1 MLHAPSHGQPRR
13 HWQQSGFAVF
23 SVLMM
28 SLVLALRLT
37 NPAHSAPGDE
47 LIMRITVSD
56 RSEATIDAAAREAF
70 ERALLQRSGD
80 KRLLEDPAVQAA
92 LASARAQ
99 LSLFQFERVQGV
111 TRFVAHIDQ
120 AALEQL
126 IRQANGTLWTEERPP
141 ILLWLV
147 IDEAD
152 GRRFGNLAEEDAL
165 WEAMT
170 QEFEALGLNLRRP
183 LYDLPDEL
191 LVSPEALWQRDFGAV
206 IEASARYG
214 MTHLLLGRMIR
225 LSEGRTIAEW
235 VYSDGT
241 EEHSSTVQADSM
253 TSLIA
258 PGIQLATT
266 QMRLRYAVE
275 LTGTATQ
282 RSLIISVSNVIS
294 LEDYKAV
301 VSAMESIQTLER
313 VRTVA
318 VDGDTLTLEV
328 IGVSEPET
336 LIRLMASVK
345 ALEWQTSDSEAG
357 LSLVWRGF

>member
-1 MLHAPSHGQPRR
+1 MNSAY
-13 HWQQSGFAVF
+13 
-23 SVLMM
+23 
-28 SLVLALRLT
+28 
-37 NPAHSAPGDE
+37 SAPGDE
-47 LIMRITVSD
+47 LIIRVAVED
-56 RSEATIDAAAREAF
+56 RSESTIDAAAREAF

-170 QEFEALGLNLRRP
+170 LEFEALGLNLRKP

-206 IEASARYG
+206 IEASGRYG
-214 MTHLLLGRMIR
+214 MTHLLLGRIIR
-225 LSEGRTIAEW
+225 LSGGRTIAEW

-241 EEHSSTVQADSM
+241 EEHSSTVQADS
-253 TSLIA
+253 TRALVE
-258 PGIQLATT
+258 PGVALATA

-275 LTGTATQ
+275 LTGAATQ
-282 RSLIISVSNVIS
+282 RSLIISVSNVIG

-301 VSAMESIQTLER
+301 VNTLESIQTLER

-336 LIRLMASVK
+336 LIRLMASVSVF
-345 ALEWQTSDSEAG
+345 EWQASDPEAG
-357 LSLVWRGF
+357 LALVWRGF

>member
-1 MLHAPSHGQPRR
+1 MLHAPSHGQPLWHRQR
-13 HWQQSGFAVF
+13 SVFAVLG
-23 SVLMM
+23 VLMM
-28 SLVLALRLT
+28 WLVQASMLA

-47 LIMRITVSD
+47 LIIRIEVAD
-56 RSEATIDAAAREAF
+56 RSEATIDAAAREAL

-80 KRLLEDPAVQAA
+80 RRLLVDPAVEAA
-92 LASARAQ
+92 LSSARAQ

-120 AALEQL
+120 TALEQL

-152 GRRFGNLAEEDAL
+152 GRRFGNRAEEEAL
-165 WEAMT
+165 WEEIT
-170 QEFEALGLNLRRP
+170 LEFEALGLNLRKP
-183 LYDLPDEL
+183 LYDLTDEL

-206 IEASARYG
+206 IEASGRYG

-253 TSLIA
+253 ASLIA
-258 PGIQLATT
+258 PGVQLATA

-275 LTGTATQ
+275 LTGAATQ
-282 RSLIISVSNVIS
+282 RSLMISVSNVIG
-294 LEDYKAV
+294 LDDYKAV
-301 VSAMESIQTLER
+301 VGAMTSIQTLER
-313 VRTVA
+313 VRTVS
-318 VDGDTLTLEV
+318 VDGDTLVLEV
-328 IGVSEPET
+328 FGVSEPET

-345 ALEWQTSDSEAG
+345 AFEWQTSDPEAG
-357 LSLVWRGF
+357 LALVWRGF

>member
-1 MLHAPSHGQPRR
+1 MLLPPSHGQSPRKSQR
-13 HWQQSGFAVF
+13 SRFAGCWILLIWLTL
-23 SVLMM
+23 SLMN
-28 SLVLALRLT
+28 ST
-37 NPAHSAPGDE
+37 HSAPGDE
-47 LIMRITVSD
+47 LIIRVAVDD
-56 RSEATIDAAAREAF
+56 RSESSIDAAAREAF

-92 LASARAQ
+92 LASARGQ

-111 TRFVAHIDQ
+111 TRFVAHIDL

-126 IRQANGTLWTEERPP
+126 IRKANGTLWAEERPP

-170 QEFEALGLNLRRP
+170 LEFEALGLNLRRP

-191 LVSPEALWQRDFGAV
+191 LVSPEALWQRDFGALT
-206 IEASARYG
+206 EASGRYG
-214 MTHLLLGRMIR
+214 MTHLLLGRIIR

-241 EEHSSTVQADSM
+241 EEHSSTVQADS
-253 TSLIA
+253 TPALVE
-258 PGIQLATT
+258 PGVALATA

-275 LTGTATQ
+275 LTGAATQ
-282 RSLIISVSNVIS
+282 RSLIISVNNVIG

-301 VSAMESIQTLER
+301 VSTLESIQTLER

-328 IGVSEPET
+328 IGVSEAET
-336 LIRLMASVK
+336 LIRLMASVS
-345 ALEWQTSDSEAG
+345 AFEWQVSDPEAG
-357 LSLVWRGF
+357 LALLWRGF

>member
-1 MLHAPSHGQPRR
+1 MNSAY
-13 HWQQSGFAVF
+13 
-23 SVLMM
+23 
-28 SLVLALRLT
+28 
-37 NPAHSAPGDE
+37 SAPGDE
-47 LIMRITVSD
+47 LIIRVVVDD
-56 RSEATIDAAAREAF
+56 RSESTIDAAAREAF

-111 TRFVAHIDQ
+111 TRFVAHIDL

-126 IRQANGTLWTEERPP
+126 IRKANGTLWAEERPP

-170 QEFEALGLNLRRP
+170 LEFEALGLNLRRP

-191 LVSPEALWQRDFGAV
+191 LVSPEALWQRDFGALT
-206 IEASARYG
+206 EASGRYG
-214 MTHLLLGRMIR
+214 MTHLLLGRIIR

-241 EEHSSTVQADSM
+241 EEHSSTVQADS
-253 TSLIA
+253 TPALVE
-258 PGIQLATT
+258 PGVALATA

-275 LTGTATQ
+275 LTGAATQ
-282 RSLIISVSNVIS
+282 RSLIISVNNVIG

-301 VSAMESIQTLER
+301 VSTLESIQTLER

-336 LIRLMASVK
+336 LIRLMASVS
-345 ALEWQTSDSEAG
+345 AFEWQVSDPEAG
-357 LSLVWRGF
+357 LALLWRGF

>member
-1 MLHAPSHGQPRR
+1 MNSAY
-13 HWQQSGFAVF
+13 
-23 SVLMM
+23 
-28 SLVLALRLT
+28 
-37 NPAHSAPGDE
+37 SAPGDE
-47 LIMRITVSD
+47 LIIRVAVED
-56 RSEATIDAAAREAF
+56 RSESTIDAAAREAF

-111 TRFVAHIDQ
+111 TRFVAHIDL

-126 IRQANGTLWTEERPP
+126 IRKANGTLWAEERPP

-170 QEFEALGLNLRRP
+170 LEFEALGLNLRRP

-206 IEASARYG
+206 IEASGRYG
-214 MTHLLLGRMIR
+214 MTHLLLGRIIR
-225 LSEGRTIAEW
+225 LSGGRTIAEW

-241 EEHSSTVQADSM
+241 EEHSSTVQADS
-253 TSLIA
+253 TPALVE
-258 PGIQLATT
+258 PGVALATA

-275 LTGTATQ
+275 LTGAATQ
-282 RSLIISVSNVIS
+282 RSLIISVSNVIG

-301 VSAMESIQTLER
+301 VNTLESIQTLER

-336 LIRLMASVK
+336 LIRLMASVSVF
-345 ALEWQTSDSEAG
+345 EWRASDPEAG
-357 LSLVWRGF
+357 LALVWRGL

>member
-1 MLHAPSHGQPRR
+1 MLLPPSHGQSPRESQR
-13 HWQQSGFAVF
+13 SRFVGCWTLLIWVTLS
-23 SVLMM
+23 LMN
-28 SLVLALRLT
+28 S
-37 NPAHSAPGDE
+37 AHSAPGDE
-47 LIMRITVSD
+47 LIIRVAVDD
-56 RSEATIDAAAREAF
+56 RSESSIDAAAREAF

-80 KRLLEDPAVQAA
+80 KRLLEDPAVQAS

-111 TRFVAHIDQ
+111 TRFVAHIDL

-126 IRQANGTLWTEERPP
+126 IRKANGTLWAEERPP

-170 QEFEALGLNLRRP
+170 LEFEALGLNLRRP

-191 LVSPEALWQRDFGAV
+191 LVSPEALWQRDFGALT
-206 IEASARYG
+206 EASGRYG
-214 MTHLLLGRMIR
+214 MTHLLLGRIIR

-241 EEHSSTVQADSM
+241 EEHSSTVQADS
-253 TSLIA
+253 TPALVE
-258 PGIQLATT
+258 PGVALATA

-275 LTGTATQ
+275 LTGAATQ
-282 RSLIISVSNVIS
+282 RSLIISVSNVIG

-301 VSAMESIQTLER
+301 VSTLESIQTLER
-313 VRTVA
+313 VRTVT

-336 LIRLMASVK
+336 LIRLMASVS
-345 ALEWQTSDSEAG
+345 AFEWQVSDPEAG
-357 LSLVWRGF
+357 LALLWRGF

>member
-1 MLHAPSHGQPRR
+1 MLLPPSHGQSPRKSQR
-13 HWQQSGFAVF
+13 SRFAEF
-23 SVLMM
+23 WILLTWMALSV
-28 SLVLALRLT
+28 T
-37 NPAHSAPGDE
+37 NSAHSAPGDE
-47 LIMRITVSD
+47 LIIRVAVDD
-56 RSEATIDAAAREAF
+56 RSESSIDAAAREAF

-92 LASARAQ
+92 LASARGQ

-313 VRTVA
+313 VRTVS
-318 VDGDTLTLEV
+318 VDGDTLVLEV
-328 IGVSEPET
+328 FGVGEPET

>member
-1 MLHAPSHGQPRR
+1 MILTPSPGQSPR
-13 HWQQSGFAVF
+13 QSQRSRFAGRLILLTWVAL
-23 SVLMM
+23 SLMN
-28 SLVLALRLT
+28 SAY
-37 NPAHSAPGDE
+37 SAPGDE
-47 LIMRITVSD
+47 LIIRVAVED
-56 RSEATIDAAAREAF
+56 RSESTIDAAAREAF

-170 QEFEALGLNLRRP
+170 LEFEALGLNLRKP

-206 IEASARYG
+206 IEASGRYG
-214 MTHLLLGRMIR
+214 MTHLLLGRIIR
-225 LSEGRTIAEW
+225 LSGGRTIAEW

-241 EEHSSTVQADSM
+241 EEHSSTVQADS
-253 TSLIA
+253 TRALVE
-258 PGIQLATT
+258 PGVALATA

-275 LTGTATQ
+275 LTGAATQ
-282 RSLIISVSNVIS
+282 RSLIISVSNVIG

-301 VSAMESIQTLER
+301 VNTLESIQTLER

-336 LIRLMASVK
+336 LIRLMASVSVF
-345 ALEWQTSDSEAG
+345 EWQASDPEAG
-357 LSLVWRGF
+357 LALVWRGF

>member
-56 RSEATIDAAAREAF
+56 RSEATIDAAAREAL

-80 KRLLEDPAVQAA
+80 RRLLEDPAVEAA
-92 LASARAQ
+92 LSSARAH

-111 TRFVAHIDQ
+111 TRFLAHIDQ
-120 AALEQL
+120 TALEQL

-147 IDEAD
+147 IDEAE
-152 GRRFGNLAEEDAL
+152 GRRFGNRDEEDVL

-170 QEFEALGLNLRRP
+170 LEFEALGLKLRKP
-183 LYDLPDEL
+183 LYDLPDKL

-206 IEASARYG
+206 IEASGRYG
-214 MTHLLLGRMIR
+214 MTHLLLGRIIR
-225 LSEGRTIAEW
+225 LSKGRTIAEW

-241 EEHSSTVQADSM
+241 EEHVSTVQADS
-253 TSLIA
+253 TRALVE
-258 PGIQLATT
+258 PGVTLATD

-275 LTGTATQ
+275 LTGAATQ
-282 RSLIISVSNVIS
+282 RSLVISVSNVIS

-301 VSAMESIQTLER
+301 VSALESIQTLER

-318 VDGDTLTLEV
+318 VDGDALTLEV

-336 LIRLMASVK
+336 LIRLMASVR
-345 ALEWQTSDSEAG
+345 AFEWQTSDPEAG
-357 LSLVWRGF
+357 LALVWRGF